1 MPKPQDRVQ
10 LFKQE
15 STAGGGDGADSDPF
29 LAKAPLDSS
38 EDAPDMA
45 GVYLQENG
53 TLLGDKQVVVYR
65 ESDQL
70 FFEDSSNQ
78 GVGRKSLSNLASA
91 GQTPTEAGEILLSV
105 DEGSGLVFKRVVPVV
120 SGNGVV
126 TDSEGCIVYV
136 EPLP

>member
-15 STAGGGDGADSDPF
+15 STAGGGDDADADEF
-29 LAKAPLDSS
+29 LAKVPLDSS

-45 GVYLQENG
+45 GVYLQESG
-53 TLLGDKQVVVYR
+53 TLSGDKQVVAYR
-65 ESDQL
+65 EGDQM
-70 FFEDSSNQ
+70 FFEDINNQ
-78 GVGRKSLSNLASA
+78 GAGRKSLSDLAAA

-105 DEGSGLVFKRVVPVV
+105 DDGTGLAFKRVVPVV